1 MDYRKLIVLALLAS
15 PLCAE
20 GPLFKHK
27 DGFVDREFNNAY
39 NDIRHALKGSIE
51 ISTMTVSSMTVTSL
65 SVSSIASPALT
76 AWAAYTP
83 TVSDNTNVAIREGF
97 WRRIGDS
104 MELRVGVAWNGA
116 GAGTD
121 FTVELPSGY
130 TIDTAKLPSNSILSL
145 GNGQWADASTSRKI
159 VAVRY
164 NSTTVVSFD
173 VSGGTSLIP
182 GTDFADGDSLT
193 FQILIPITGWTF

>member
-1 MDYRKLIVLALLAS
+1 MKYLLMLLLAS
-15 PLCAE
+15 PCLAS
-20 GPLFKHK
+20 GPKYRYQDAKL
-27 DGFVDREFNNAY
+27 DDEINNIY
-39 NDIRHALKGSIE
+39 FDIGSVLKGD
-51 ISTMTVSSMTVTSL
+51 VR
-65 SVSSIASPALT
+65 IASATISNLT
-76 AWAAYTP
+76 YTGFQSTSAFSTWAAYTP
-83 TVSDNTNVAIREGF
+83 TVSNNTNVSIREGF

-116 GAGTD
+116 GAGAD
-121 FTVELPSGY
+121 FTVELPTGY
-130 TIDTAKLPSNSILSL
+130 SIDTAKLPSNSILSL
-145 GNGQWADASTSRKI
+145 GTGQWADASTSRKI

-193 FQILIPITGWTF
+193 FQILIPISGWTF

>member
-1 MDYRKLIVLALLAS
+1 MRHLLLILFAVPCFASGPKYRQADAKLDD
-15 PLCAE
+15 E
-20 GPLFKHK
+20 
-27 DGFVDREFNNAY
+27 
-39 NDIRHALKGSIE
+39 IRTIYHAIDSVTKGDVR
-51 ISTMTVSSMTVTSL
+51 ISSVSVSTL
-65 SVSSIASPALT
+65 SVTVIKSPSLTTWISYTPNVSNTTSIA
-76 AWAAYTP
+76 
-83 TVSDNTNVAIREGF
+83 IRQGF

-116 GAGTD
+116 GSGAD
-121 FTVELPSGY
+121 FTVELPTGY

-145 GNGQWADASTSRKI
+145 GTGQWADASTSRKI

-193 FQILIPITGWTF
+193 FQILIPISGWTF

>member
-1 MDYRKLIVLALLAS
+1 MTCLLLSLPCLAGGPKYRYQDAKLDDEI
-15 PLCAE
+15 
-20 GPLFKHK
+20 
-27 DGFVDREFNNAY
+27 NNIY
-39 NDIRHALKGSIE
+39 HDIESILKGD
-51 ISTMTVSSMTVTSL
+51 VR
-65 SVSSIASPALT
+65 IASATISNLT
-76 AWAAYTP
+76 YTGFQSTRAFSGWTAYTP
-83 TVSDNTNVAIREGF
+83 TVSNNTNVAIREGF

-116 GAGTD
+116 GAGAD
-121 FTVELPSGY
+121 FTVELPTGY

-145 GNGQWADASTSRKI
+145 GKGQWADASTSRKI

-193 FQILIPITGWTF
+193 FQILIPISGWTF